1 MVEKSQVFIDIADLA
16 KSRHLPQDQRIE
28 NYRSPDP
35 IGVLSVTLLEAARLP
50 AADFGFAVGGSGGSS
65 DPYVVVKIGSK
76 SWQSLKRMKTLN
88 PKWGRWDNEHTN
100 TRAQIDI
107 DIWIYSYGYRYIDI
121 DRYRWI

>member
-1 MVEKSQVFIDIADLA
+1 MVPPMVIPWADLAGQVFIDVAGLA

-35 IGVLSVTLLEAARLP
+35 IGVLSVTLLEASSLP
-50 AADFGFAVGGSGGSS
+50 AADFGFAGGSS

-88 PKWGRWDNEHTN
+88 PKWGRWDKEDTN
-100 TRAQIDI
+100 TQTNT
-107 DIWIYSYGYRYIDI
+107 
-121 DRYRWI
+121 DR